1 MTTSLGLKAN
11 ATDLTSGL
19 ALKAN
24 TADMTT
30 SLGLKASATD
40 LSSGLALKVDKVTG
54 KELSTND
61 YTTAEKTKLAAIIG
75 TNTGDQDLSSF
86 ATALSLADKANT
98 TDVTTSLSLKANLI
112 SPTLVTPILG
122 DATATSVIA
131 SSDVKAKRYIQYANT
146 AISSTSTTNIDLSYG
161 NVLQVNL
168 ANSITSITFSN
179 EAVGT
184 YLIKFK
190 QTVGSKTVNFPDT
203 WLWSGGV
210 EPVVSATLGRT
221 DIVTLIYDGTNYY
234 AAIVQNFF

>member
-11 ATDLTSGL
+11 TTDLT
-19 ALKAN
+19 
-24 TADMTT
+24 T
-30 SLGLKASATD
+30 
-40 LSSGLALKVDKVTG
+40 GLALKVDKVTG

-61 YTTAEKTKLAAIIG
+61 YTTAEKNKLTAISG

-86 ATALSLADKANT
+86 ASAISLADKANT
-98 TDVTTSLSLKANLI
+98 ADMTTSLALKANLI

-122 DATATSVIA
+122 EATATSVTT
-131 SSDVKAKRYIQYANT
+131 SSDIKAKRYIQYANT
-146 AISSTSTTNIDLSYG
+146 AISSTTTTNLDLSRG
-161 NVLQVNL
+161 NVLQVDL
-168 ANSITSITFSN
+168 TNSITSITFSN
-179 EAVGT
+179 VGIGT

-190 QTVGSKTVNFPDT
+190 QTVGAKTVVFPNT
-203 WLWSGGV
+203 WLWSGGA